1 MDADSD
7 AKHTHDRPALQ
18 SRAGDLAIPRSTST
32 RRNPRGVLVGDR
44 VARFFPADGRDP
56 APFPAYL
63 RTPEPIGPLPV
74 GWSVRPTAARV
85 GKVSG
90 VEFRLPR
97 GTSFYGTG
105 EQAGPLL
112 RNGKRTTLWNTDAFD
127 YNDTSPSLYQSHPF
141 VLCVRPDGTSVGI
154 IVETTHRCAIDLRRP
169 RAAFFATMGPAPA
182 CLVIERDHPQ
192 EVVEELARL
201 TGLMPMPPAW
211 ALGYH
216 QCRWSYESA
225 ERAESIA
232 RGFRDRRIP
241 CDCLWLDIDYMR
253 GFRCFTFDDKA
264 FPNPK
269 AFNDSLHERGF
280 KAVWMIDPGLKV
292 DPEYSPYAEASKRGL
307 LITSEHGGEYHG
319 KVWPG
324 DCAFPDFTRA
334 DTREWWATQYSDF
347 LAKGVDGVWNDMN
360 EPAVFDAGEKTMPAT
375 NRHAADDDLGG
386 PGDHARYHNIYGMQM
401 VRATRTGIERLR
413 PGKRPFVLTRAN
425 FLGGQRYA
433 ACWTGDNRSDWRHLR
448 WSIPMALNLSM
459 SGQPFCGPDIGGFV
473 GNADADLFATWMGV
487 GALLPFARG
496 HSIKES
502 VPHEPWS
509 FGETCERLCRLALE
523 RRMRLL
529 PYLYSLFH
537 VAATKGTPIVRPVF
551 FDDPKNPR
559 LRALDSAFLLGPDIL
574 VVGDLA
580 PRGDTAANAVAHASP
595 AVTGTPS
602 HPDSA
607 ASCASIPGVP
617 SPVVFNR
624 AAPAHPPHPGPSP
637 HSDIPGHWVP
647 FEPLDVSALAP
658 EDAALLPRLPRLFV
672 RKGRA
677 IPLGPV
683 TQFITTPV
691 PDSITLAAAFDDRG
705 EARCA
710 LYQDAGDG
718 PCPPFSSTAAQSDRP
733 ELFRVSA
740 LLVRKG
746 DQGHDPAVTPESQV
760 GTFGSL
766 PGFVVWGV

>member
-7 AKHTHDRPALQ
+7 AHPIHDRPALKPP
-18 SRAGDLAIPRSTST
+18 ADDLAIPRSTST
-32 RRNPRGVLVGDR
+32 RRKPRGVLVGDR
-44 VARFFPADGRDP
+44 IARFFPADGREP

-63 RTPEPIGPLPV
+63 ETPKPTGPLPI
-74 GWSVRPTAARV
+74 GWAVRPMAARV

-112 RNGKRTTLWNTDAFD
+112 RNGTRVILWNTDAFD
-127 YNDTSPSLYQSHPF
+127 YNDKSPSLYQSHPF
-141 VLCVRPDGTSVGI
+141 VLAVRPDGTSVGI
-154 IVETTHRCAIDLRRP
+154 IVETTHRGVIDLRRP
-169 RAAFFATMGPAPA
+169 QAAFFATMGPAPA

-216 QCRWSYESA
+216 QCRWSYETA
-225 ERAESIA
+225 ERAAAIA
-232 RGFRDRRIP
+232 RGFRDRKIP
-241 CDCLWLDIDYMR
+241 CDGLWLDIDYMR

-269 AFNDSLHERGF
+269 AFNDSLHEQGF
-280 KAVWMIDPGLKV
+280 KSVWMIDPGLKV
-292 DPEYSPYAEASKRGL
+292 DPEYSQYAEASKRGL
-307 LITSEHGGEYHG
+307 LITSENGGEYHG

-334 DTREWWATQYSDF
+334 DVREWWATQYSDF

-375 NRHAADDDLGG
+375 NRHHADADLGG
-386 PGDHARYHNIYGMQM
+386 PDEHARYHNIYGMQM

-448 WSIPMALNLSM
+448 WSIPMSLNLSL

-523 RRMRLL
+523 RRMRLI
-529 PYLYSLFH
+529 PYLYSLFQ

-551 FDDPKNPR
+551 FDDPKNLR

-574 VVGDLA
+574 VVGNLT
-580 PRGDTAANAVAHASP
+580 PRGDNATNTPIDADSP
-595 AVTGTPS
+595 GS
-602 HPDSA
+602 G
-607 ASCASIPGVP
+607 ASIPGVP

-624 AAPAHPPHPGPSP
+624 ASPAHPGPSP
-637 HSDIPGHWVP
+637 HSGIPGHWIP
-647 FEPLDVSALAP
+647 FEPLDVASLAP
-658 EDAALLPRLPRLFV
+658 EDANLLPRLPRLML

-683 TQFITTPV
+683 TQFVTIPV
-691 PDSITLAAAFDDRG
+691 PDTITLAAAFDDRG
-705 EARCA
+705 DARCT
-710 LYQDAGDG
+710 LYQDSGDG
-718 PCPPFSSTAAQSDRP
+718 PCPPFSSTSPQSDRP
-733 ELFRVSA
+733 ELFRVST

-746 DQGHDPAVTPESQV
+746 EPGHDPVVTPESQA
-760 GTFGSL
+760 GTFGTL
-766 PGFVVWGV
+766 PNFTVREV